1 MTAKIQLDQSKIKNL
16 PKIKVKDKV
25 VIFDQCDTEQKI
37 KTVLWLE
44 RRNFKGKDRIC
55 LTGAAYNRASIRD
68 EFIMQKTDALG
79 YHQINKNGEQTIKYS
94 VSGCDIKSLYEL
106 IVY

>member
-1 MTAKIQLDQSKIKNL
+1 M
-16 PKIKVKDKV
+16 
-25 VIFDQCDTEQKI
+25 VIFEQCDTEQKI

-44 RRNFKGKDRIC
+44 RCSFKGKDRVR
-55 LTGAAYNRASIRD
+55 LTGAAYNRANISD
-68 EFIMQKTDALG
+68 EFIMQKTDVLG

>member
-1 MTAKIQLDQSKIKNL
+1 MTAKIQIDQSKIKNL

-25 VIFDQCDTEQKI
+25 VICEQCDTEQKI

-44 RRNFKGKDRIC
+44 RRNFKGKDRIS
-55 LTGAAYNRASIRD
+55 LTGAAYKRASISD
-68 EFIMQKTDALG
+68 EFVLQKTDALG
-79 YHQINKNGEQTIKYS
+79 YHQITKNGEHTIKDS
-94 VSGCDIKSLYEL
+94 VSAYDIQSLYEL